1 MSGSPLRLNLID
13 GLPCNF
19 EGYRFF
25 KLDSI
30 FLRLLSVL
38 NSRYD
43 TFWRLFC
50 QIIEH
55 EHIQKT
61 INPLFQHLKSVCLK
75 KHLLFLNS

>member
-61 INPLFQHLKSVCLK
+61 INPFTAFKKYLSK